1 MNCHYCGAELAE
13 GVVFCGN
20 CGTRRAKIQEET
32 PEIITEKEAEQ
43 VFPVIEV
50 PAPVGEKSQRPAYVP
65 YGAPERTVAT
75 RTPAIQLPVKR
86 GLCKMIFLGI
96 LTLGIYPLVIWCR
109 IVTELNIVASRY
121 DGERTMSYLGSALLG
136 PITLFV
142 YPLIWIHDFC
152 RRIGAELKRRC
163 IAYDFS
169 AASFWLWNVL
179 GCLILVGPF
188 IFTYKLMK
196 AMNLLNADYNVNG

>member
-20 CGTRRAKIQEET
+20 CGTRRAKLPQVV
-32 PEIITEKEAEQ
+32 TEKEAEQ

-50 PAPVGEKSQRPAYVP
+50 STPICEKSARPAYVP
-65 YGAPERTVAT
+65 CGAPERPLES
-75 RTPAIQLPVKR
+75 RTPALRLPTKR
-86 GLCKMIFLGI
+86 GLCKMFFLGI

-121 DGERTMSYLGSALLG
+121 DGERTRSDLGAALLG
-136 PITLFV
+136 PVTLFV

-152 RRIGAELKRRC
+152 RRIGAELRRRR
-163 IAYDFS
+163 IAYDFG

-188 IFTYKLMK
+188 IFIHKLMK
-196 AMNLLNADYNVNG
+196 AMNQLNADYNLNG